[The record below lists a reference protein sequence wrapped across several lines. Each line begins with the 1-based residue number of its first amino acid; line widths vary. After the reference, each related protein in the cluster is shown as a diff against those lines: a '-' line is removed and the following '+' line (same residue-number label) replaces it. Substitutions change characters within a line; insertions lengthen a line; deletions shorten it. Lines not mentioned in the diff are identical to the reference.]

1 MTNLNDVINLLEKSH
16 LEKGDYFDSTVF
28 YYLAGAF
35 PDLTIARCAEVVDIM
50 RQRFIGI

>member
-16 LEKGDYFDSTVF
+16 LEKVDYFNSPVF

-35 PDLTIARCAEVVDIM
+35 PDLTIAQCAEVVDIM
-50 RQRFIGI
+50 RQRFVHI